1 MGRESK
7 KVRFCRGGG
16 GGRLPPLPALIYNEA
31 EAAAV
36 DEGRGEGRLK
46 VERDDSALALPPSPP
61 THLTPHEAAAARSLP
76 VKTDSP
82 NIATFLG

>member
-1 MGRESK
+1 MQ
-7 KVRFCRGGG
+7 GGG
-16 GGRLPPLPALIYNEA
+16 GRTYGGRGRLPPLPALIYNEA
-31 EAAAV
+31 EAAAAAV

-82 NIATFLG
+82 NISKFLG